1 MATLG
6 RVLGA
11 VALLTASMAATDAVR
26 LPAGAAATATITKLQ
41 VGALARTTTASVVP
55 ALPSASTA
63 GTLLVAT
70 LASQKNGTFGG
81 APTGWVRAVRVSQLN
96 SDAEIWYYPNNP
108 GGISTASFTN
118 SGASVNAG
126 QLSEWSGVATG
137 APFDQSGSTTVTL
150 AGTTATPATSA
161 ATTVAGELAVTAAA
175 QYIALPS
182 TATYT
187 PGAGWVNLG
196 NSGATSSSYQY
207 TADYR
212 TGVAAGTVS
221 ETITSS
227 QSGLW
232 SAVVATFKPVTCTG
246 GTLALPPPSGVTFPT
261 VTESGLDQTAT
272 ANVALSPSD
281 MSGTAAGWNIQAT
294 STTFTNAAGKTLPT
308 TATAV
313 TAATAAAASGNCDLP
328 ANSVAYP
335 LTLPAGA
342 TAPTAAKV
350 YNAAAGTGGGP
361 LTVTLTFRLT
371 VPASAYN
378 GSYSSTWTFSIAS
391 GP

>member
-1 MATLG
+1 
-6 RVLGA
+6 
-11 VALLTASMAATDAVR
+11 
-26 LPAGAAATATITKLQ
+26 
-41 VGALARTTTASVVP
+41 
-55 ALPSASTA
+55 
-63 GTLLVAT
+63 
-70 LASQKNGTFGG
+70 
-81 APTGWVRAVRVSQLN
+81 
-96 SDAEIWYYPNNP
+96 
-108 GGISTASFTN
+108 
-118 SGASVNAG
+118 
-126 QLSEWSGVATG
+126 
-137 APFDQSGSTTVTL
+137 
-150 AGTTATPATSA
+150 
-161 ATTVAGELAVTAAA
+161 
-175 QYIALPS
+175 
-182 TATYT
+182 
-187 PGAGWVNLG
+187 
-196 NSGATSSSYQY
+196 
-207 TADYR
+207 
-212 TGVAAGTVS
+212 
-221 ETITSS
+221 
-227 QSGLW
+227 
-232 SAVVATFKPVTCTG
+232 
-246 GTLALPPPSGVTFPT
+246 
-261 VTESGLDQTAT
+261 
-272 ANVALSPSD
+272 